1 MDMSKYAGQSFIKID
16 DVRDGPIEEQIAA
29 FGMGKFDRP
38 VLTFES
44 GDMMSLNQ
52 TNVRTLI
59 RAYGKDGR
67 SWIGHTIELFEGE
80 VEFEGKPQESV
91 LIKPISEPTEE
102 QATTAAKRD
111 AAIIPPPDKMDDEI
125 PFS

>member
-1 MDMSKYAGQSFIKID
+1 MKVIQMDMSKYAGQSFIKID

-59 RAYGKDGR
+59 CAYGKDGR
-67 SWIGHTIELFEGE
+67 AG
-80 VEFEGKPQESV
+80 SV
-91 LIKPISEPTEE
+91 TRSSCLRVKSNSKVSPKK
-102 QATTAAKRD
+102 AC
-111 AAIIPPPDKMDDEI
+111 
-125 PFS
+125 

>member
-1 MDMSKYAGQSFIKID
+1 MDMSKYAGTNFIKID
-16 DVRDGPIEEQIAA
+16 NVRDGPIEQQIAA

-38 VLTFES
+38 VLTFEN
-44 GDMMSLNQ
+44 GDMMTLNQ

-67 SWIGHTIELFEGE
+67 NWIGHTIELFEGE

-91 LIKPISEPTEE
+91 LIKPISEPTQE
-102 QATTAAKRD
+102 QATDAAKRD
-111 AAIIPPPDKMDDEI
+111 AAIAPPPDKMDDEI
-125 PFS
+125 PF